1 MKAGV
6 FVGAMYG
13 QYQLFGAEETARG
26 NPIALSSF
34 YSSIANRVSYF
45 FNLSVLEHCT
55 RYDVFI
61 IADGHSLGM

>member
-34 YSSIANRVSYF
+34 FSSIANRVSYF
-45 FNLSVLEHCT
+45 
-55 RYDVFI
+55 
-61 IADGHSLGM
+61 